1 MNEPLFE
8 LRYTRAAE
16 HTKEAYQFLFFK
28 TPKSVANLGLNVL
41 LILLCLARAIWF
53 RGRFSL
59 VFVIAALALPG
70 IRIWKYYRTLRVAA
84 QRDRELVID
93 GSQERTLLIYDDRL
107 SIRHSAGSAETTLEN
122 FKRVYRTKHLIIVQT
137 KGRLMYLLPTDAFT
151 KGTAEECVR
160 FFASK
165 GVEVL

>member
-59 VFVIAALALPG
+59 VFAVLALALLG
-70 IRIWKYYRTLRVAA
+70 SRIWSYYRTMRTYA
-84 QRDRELVID
+84 QRERELIID
-93 GSQERTLLIYDDRL
+93 GSRETDLLIYDDRL
-107 SIRHSAGSAETTLEN
+107 LIRHSAGNAETALEN
-122 FKRVYRTKHLIIVQT
+122 FKRVYRTKHLIILQT
-137 KGRLMYLLPTDAFT
+137 KGRLMYLLPTDAFV
-151 KGTAEECVR
+151 KGTPEECVR
-160 FFASK
+160 FFESK
-165 GVEVL
+165 GIEVS